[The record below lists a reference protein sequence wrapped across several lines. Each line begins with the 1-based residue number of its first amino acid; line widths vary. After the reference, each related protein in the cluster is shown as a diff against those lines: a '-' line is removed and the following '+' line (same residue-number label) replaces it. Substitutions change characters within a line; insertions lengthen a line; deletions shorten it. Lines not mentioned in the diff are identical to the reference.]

1 MNALLILISL
11 ANKLHKILS
20 LVDRE
25 DRIGNAIQKILQ
37 HMNDPSAQ
45 LKEIATL
52 LKSANSRHQ
61 LQTLEKLHRIF
72 GKLERHKKRLVDYSV
87 QHLGSFVKNFKI
99 IEDLDYPRLLCLE
112 RKLTEC
118 SNFLVK
124 SLSRPTTNSQSLRP
138 PRVRLPSSALST
150 SPDTAPGQPLPSLL
164 RKRQPTTILDPRDF
178 GTPKSEEYWKKRLAK
193 ETTQNQL

>member
-1 MNALLILISL
+1 VISQKISL
-11 ANKLHKILS
+11 IFSLNEGDPHRQKQEMLRLFRSAKSHQHLKTLYKTYLVYKQIRKQRKL
-20 LVDRE
+20 
-25 DRIGNAIQKILQ
+25 
-37 HMNDPSAQ
+37 
-45 LKEIATL
+45 
-52 LKSANSRHQ
+52 
-61 LQTLEKLHRIF
+61 
-72 GKLERHKKRLVDYSV
+72 LVDYSLM
-87 QHLGSFVKNFKI
+87 HLGSFVKNFKI